1 MFTGDHTTIRAV
13 LARACATVGL
23 DDTGARVVRCVNNAV
38 YRLER
43 HPIIVRI
50 TLTPGLR
57 RRALAAVEAAR
68 LLDRHR
74 VPAVQPAQ
82 GVTQVVH
89 IEEHVVTFWLRAVD
103 TGRTPTISELARLL
117 RRLHRVPAAGAG
129 LPHWDPVTDLRTRIH
144 DARMRGWPV
153 ADLDLLARR
162 CDAVEEAL
170 STVRY
175 ELPESVIHGDA
186 QIGNLIATPGGAI
199 WCDLDTTCVGP
210 REWDLV
216 PVAVRHLRF
225 RPGINQR
232 SSTDQQRQL
241 ADAYGF
247 DVTRWPGFP
256 VLRELR
262 ELKLAAV
269 GMPIARD
276 IQTRRELRRRLHSI
290 RTGDTTTQWTPYR

>member
-1 MFTGDHTTIRAV
+1 MLTGDHTSIRTV
-13 LARACATVGL
+13 LARACARVGL
-23 DDTGARVVRCVNNAV
+23 DDTGARIVRCVNNAV

-57 RRALAAVEAAR
+57 HRALAAVEAAR

-74 VPAVQPAQ
+74 VPVVQPLPQ
-82 GVTQVVH
+82 IVH
-89 IEEHVVTFWLRAVD
+89 VEEHVVTFWLRAAD
-103 TGRTPTISELARLL
+103 TGRVPSVAELARLL
-117 RRLHRVPAAGAG
+117 RRLHRVPSAGAA
-129 LPHWDPVTDLRTRIH
+129 LPRWDPVTDLRTRIH
-144 DARMRGWPV
+144 DARTRGWPDT
-153 ADLDLLARR
+153 DLDLLARR
-162 CDAVEEAL
+162 CDAIEDAL
-170 STVRY
+170 STIRY
-175 ELPESVIHGDA
+175 QLPECVIHGDA
-186 QIGNLIATPGGAI
+186 QVGNLIATPGGAI
-199 WCDLDTTCVGP
+199 WCDLDTACVGP

-216 PVAVRHLRF
+216 PVAVRQLRF
-225 RPGINQR
+225 RPGV
-232 SSTDQQRQL
+232 DQHCVDHQRQL

-276 IQTRRELRRRLHSI
+276 THARTELRRRLHSI

>member
-1 MFTGDHTTIRAV
+1 MLTGDHTTIRDV
-13 LARACATVGL
+13 LARACAKVGL
-23 DDTGARVVRCVNNAV
+23 DDSGARVVRCVNNAV

-74 VPAVQPAQ
+74 VPVVQPAQ
-82 GVTQVVH
+82 GVPQIVH
-89 IEEHVVTFWLRAVD
+89 VGEHVVTFWLRAAD
-103 TGRTPTISELARLL
+103 TGRTPTVPELARLL
-117 RRLHRVPAAGAG
+117 RRLHRVPAAGAA
-129 LPHWDPVTDLRTRIH
+129 LPRWDPVTDLRTRIH
-144 DARMRGWPV
+144 DARSRGWPG

-162 CDAVEEAL
+162 CDAVEGAL

-175 ELPESVIHGDA
+175 QLPESVIHGDA
-186 QIGNLIATPGGAI
+186 QVGNLIATPGGVI
-199 WCDLDTTCVGP
+199 WCDLDTACVGP

-216 PVAVRHLRF
+216 PVAVRQLRF
-225 RPGINQR
+225 RHQA
-232 SSTDQQRQL
+232 DQHRQL
-241 ADAYGF
+241 AEAYGF

-269 GMPIARD
+269 GVPIARD
-276 IQTRRELRRRLHSI
+276 TDARIELRRRLHSI
-290 RTGDTTTQWTPYR
+290 RTGDTTTRWTPYR

>member
-1 MFTGDHTTIRAV
+1 MLTTDHTTIRAV
-13 LARACATVGL
+13 LARACARVGL
-23 DDTGARVVRCVNNAV
+23 DDSGARVVRCVNNAV

-74 VPAVQPAQ
+74 VPVVQPAH
-82 GVTQVVH
+82 GVPQIVH
-89 IEEHVVTFWLRAVD
+89 VEEHVVTFWLRAAD
-103 TGRTPTISELARLL
+103 TGRTPTASELARLL
-117 RRLHRVPAAGAG
+117 RRLHRVPPAGAA
-129 LPHWDPVTDLRTRIH
+129 LPRWDPVTDLRTRIH
-144 DARMRGWPV
+144 DARTRGWPE

-162 CDAVEEAL
+162 CDAVEKAL
-170 STVRY
+170 SKIRY
-175 ELPESVIHGDA
+175 QLPEGVIHGDA
-186 QIGNLIATPGGAI
+186 QVGNLIATPGGVI
-199 WCDLDTTCVGP
+199 WCDLDTACIGP

-216 PVAVRHLRF
+216 PVAVRQLRF
-225 RPGINQR
+225 QHR
-232 SSTDQQRQL
+232 TDQQSQL

-247 DVTRWPGFP
+247 DVTRWPGFA

-269 GMPIARD
+269 GLPIARD
-276 IQTRRELRRRLHSI
+276 ARSRIELRRRLHSI
-290 RTGDTTTQWTPYR
+290 RTGDTTTRWTPYH

>member
-1 MFTGDHTTIRAV
+1 MLVDEHTSIRTV
-13 LARACATVGL
+13 LARACAEVGL
-23 DDTGARVVRCVNNAV
+23 DDTGARMVRCVNNAV

-57 RRALAAVEAAR
+57 HRALAAVEAAR

-74 VPAVQPAQ
+74 VPVVQPAQ

-89 IEEHVVTFWLRAVD
+89 VDEHVVTFWLRAAD
-103 TGRTPTISELARLL
+103 TGRTPTVPELARLL
-117 RRLHRVPAAGAG
+117 RRLHRVPSAGAA
-129 LPHWDPVTDLRTRIH
+129 LPRWDPVTDLRTRIH
-144 DARMRGWPV
+144 DGRTRGWPGT
-153 ADLDLLARR
+153 DLDLLARR
-162 CDAVEEAL
+162 CDAIEAAL

-175 ELPESVIHGDA
+175 QLPESVIHGDA
-186 QIGNLIATPGGAI
+186 QVGNLIATPGGAI
-199 WCDLDTTCVGP
+199 WCDLDTACVGP

-216 PVAVRHLRF
+216 PVAVRQLRF
-225 RPGINQR
+225 RHQV
-232 SSTDQQRQL
+232 DHQRQL

-276 IQTRRELRRRLHSI
+276 TQSRIELRHRLHSI

>member
-1 MFTGDHTTIRAV
+1 MLTGEPTGIRAV
-13 LARACATVGL
+13 LARACADVGL
-23 DDTGARVVRCVNNAV
+23 DDTGARVLRCVNNAV
-38 YRLER
+38 YRLDR

-50 TLTPGLR
+50 ALTPGLR
-57 RRALAAVEAAR
+57 RRAFAAVEAAR

-74 VPAVQPAQ
+74 VPVVQPAR
-82 GVTQVVH
+82 GVPQIVH
-89 IEEHVVTFWLRAVD
+89 VEGHVVTFWLRAAD
-103 TGRTPTISELARLL
+103 TGRTPTIVELARLL
-117 RRLHRVPAAGAG
+117 RRLHRVPSAGAA
-129 LPHWDPVTDLRTRIH
+129 LPQWDPVTDLRIRIH
-144 DARMRGWPV
+144 DARLRGWPD

-162 CDAVEEAL
+162 CDAIEEAL

-175 ELPESVIHGDA
+175 QLPESVIHGDA
-186 QIGNLIATPGGAI
+186 QVDNLIATPGGAI
-199 WCDLDTTCVGP
+199 WCDLDTACVGP

-216 PVAVRHLRF
+216 PVAVRQLRF
-225 RPGINQR
+225 RHR
-232 SSTDQQRQL
+232 TDQHRQL

-247 DVTRWPGFP
+247 DVIRWPGFP

-276 IQTRRELRRRLHSI
+276 VQSRTELRRRLHSI

>member
-1 MFTGDHTTIRAV
+1 MRTSDHTGIRSV
-13 LARACATVGL
+13 LAQACADVGL
-23 DDTGARVVRCVNNAV
+23 DDTGARMLRCVNNAV

-57 RRALAAVEAAR
+57 RRAVASLEAAR

-74 VPAVQPAQ
+74 VPVVQPAQ
-82 GVTQVVH
+82 GMPQIVH
-89 IEEHVVTFWLRAVD
+89 VEQHVVTFWLRAAD
-103 TGRTPTISELARLL
+103 TGRTPTVVELARLL
-117 RRLHRVPAAGAG
+117 RRLHRVPSAGAA
-129 LPHWDPVTDLRTRIH
+129 LPHWDPVTDLRVRIH
-144 DARMRGWPV
+144 DARLRGWPD

-162 CDAVEEAL
+162 CDAIEEAL

-175 ELPESVIHGDA
+175 QLPESVIHGDA
-186 QIGNLIATPGGAI
+186 QVGNLIATPGGAI

-216 PVAVRHLRF
+216 PVAVRQLRF
-225 RPGINQR
+225 HHR
-232 SSTDQQRQL
+232 TDHHRQL
-241 ADAYGF
+241 AEAYGF
-247 DVTRWPGFP
+247 DVTRWAGFT

-276 IQTRRELRRRLHSI
+276 TQSRMELRRRLRSI

>member
-1 MFTGDHTTIRAV
+1 MLTSDHTGTRSV
-13 LARACATVGL
+13 LARACAAVGL
-23 DDTGARVVRCVNNAV
+23 DDTGARIVRCVNNAV
-38 YRLER
+38 YQLER

-57 RRALAAVEAAR
+57 RRAFAAVEAAR
-68 LLDRHR
+68 LLERHR
-74 VPAVQPAQ
+74 VPVVQPAR
-82 GVTQVVH
+82 GVPHIVH
-89 IEEHVVTFWLRAVD
+89 VEQHVVTFWLRAVD
-103 TGRTPTISELARLL
+103 TGRTPTVAELARLL
-117 RRLHRVPAAGAG
+117 RRLHRVPAAGAA

-144 DARMRGWPV
+144 DARTRGWPV

-162 CDAVEEAL
+162 CDAIEEAL

-175 ELPESVIHGDA
+175 QLPDSVIHGDA
-186 QIGNLIATPGGAI
+186 QVGNLIATPGGAI
-199 WCDLDTTCVGP
+199 WCDLDTICVGP

-216 PVAVRHLRF
+216 PVAVRQLRF
-225 RPGINQR
+225 QHR
-232 SSTDQQRQL
+232 TDQHHQL
-241 ADAYGF
+241 AEAYGF
-247 DVTRWPGFP
+247 DVTRWAGFP

-276 IQTRRELRRRLHSI
+276 MQSRTELRRRLHSI